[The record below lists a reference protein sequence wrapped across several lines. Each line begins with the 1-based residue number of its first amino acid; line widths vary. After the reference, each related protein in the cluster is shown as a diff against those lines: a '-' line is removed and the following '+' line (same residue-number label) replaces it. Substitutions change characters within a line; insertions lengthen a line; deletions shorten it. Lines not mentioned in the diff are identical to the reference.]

1 MNMAGAGGGGGPVR
15 TLVAGW
21 FSFEGMGAT
30 AGDLMV
36 RDLVCEWLE
45 GVGRPY
51 DVALA
56 HPFTGGVDWRAL
68 DRAAYSHVI
77 FACGPFGNGEPVT
90 EFLERFAGSRLIGVN
105 LTMLQP
111 LDEWNPFDLLLER
124 DSSVAARPDLAFL
137 GRATRVPVV
146 GIARMHEQPEYGAR
160 DLHLRANDATSRL
173 IAGREMAAVTI
184 DTRLDEVNA
193 AGLRTAAEIESL
205 IARMDVVVTARLHG
219 MVLALKNGVPAVAI
233 DSVAGGAKITRQA
246 RVLGWPVVLTADTM
260 TDDALGQAFEYCL
273 SAEAKSL
280 AADVRDRARKAL
292 VPLRKEFLAAF
303 GNHEERRP

>member
-1 MNMAGAGGGGGPVR
+1 MTGTAAGDGGRSVR

-45 GVGRPY
+45 SSGHRY

-56 HPFTGGVDWRAL
+56 HPFSGGVDWRAV
-68 DRAAYSHVI
+68 DHAAYSHVI

-111 LDEWNPFDLLLER
+111 IDEWNPFDLLLER
-124 DSSVAARPDLAFL
+124 DSSAAARPDLAFL
-137 GRATRVPVV
+137 ARSTRAPVV
-146 GIARMHEQPEYGAR
+146 GIVRMHEQPEYGTR
-160 DLHLRANDATSRL
+160 DLHIRANDAMSQL
-173 IAGREMAAVTI
+173 IAEREMAAVTI

-219 MVLALKNGVPAVAI
+219 LVLALKNGVPAVAI
-233 DSVAGGAKITRQA
+233 DSVGGGGKIIRQA

-260 TDDALGQAFEYCL
+260 TNETLAQAFDYCL
-273 SAEAKSL
+273 SSEARSL
-280 AADVRDRARKAL
+280 AADVRDRARETL
-292 VPLRKEFLAAF
+292 GPVRKDFLAAF
-303 GNHEERRP
+303 TDHEGRDL

>member
-1 MNMAGAGGGGGPVR
+1 MK

-45 GVGRPY
+45 GAGRPY

-56 HPFTGGVDWRAL
+56 RPFTGGVDWRAV
-68 DRAAYSHVI
+68 DSAAYSHVV

-90 EFLERFAGSRLIGVN
+90 AFLARFTGARFVGIN

-111 LDEWNPFDLLLER
+111 LEEWNPFDLLIER
-124 DSSVAARPDLAFL
+124 DSSAIARPDLALL
-137 GRATRVPVV
+137 GSATHVPVV
-146 GIARMHEQPEYGAR
+146 GVVRMHEQPEYGER
-160 DLHLRANDATSRL
+160 DLHFHANDAMNGL
-173 IAGREMAAVTI
+173 IARRELAAVTI

-193 AGLRTAAEIESL
+193 AGLRTPGEIESL
-205 IARMDVVVTARLHG
+205 IAKMDVVVTARLHG

-233 DSVAGGAKITRQA
+233 DSVAGGAKISRQA
-246 RVLGWPVVLTADTM
+246 QVLGWPVVLTAGGI
-260 TDDALGQAFEYCL
+260 TDDALERAFDYCL
-273 SAEAKSL
+273 SAEARSL
-280 AADVRDRARKAL
+280 ASDVRNRARTFL
-292 VPLRKEFLAAF
+292 YTVQKEFLSEF
-303 GNHEERRP
+303 ERHK

>member
-1 MNMAGAGGGGGPVR
+1 MTRHAADDGSARVR

-45 GVGRPY
+45 SAGRPY

-56 HPFTGGVDWRAL
+56 YPFTGGKDWRAV
-68 DRAAYSHVI
+68 DSGAYSHVI

-90 EFLERFAGSRLIGVN
+90 EFLARFADATLVGVN
-105 LTMLQP
+105 LTMLQQ

-124 DSSVAARPDLAFL
+124 DSSAAARPDLAFL
-137 GRATRVPVV
+137 SRTNCAPVV
-146 GIARMHEQPEYGAR
+146 GIVRMHEQPEYGAR
-160 DLHLRANDATSRL
+160 DLHIRANDAMNRL

-193 AGLRTAAEIESL
+193 AGLRTPGEIESL

-219 MVLALKNGVPAVAI
+219 LVLALKNGVPAVAI
-233 DSVAGGAKITRQA
+233 DSVGGGAKIIRQA
-246 RVLGWPVVLTADTM
+246 RALGWPVVLTADTM
-260 TDDALGQAFEYCL
+260 TDVSLRQAFERCL
-273 SAEAKSL
+273 SPEVKSL
-280 AADVRDRARKAL
+280 AADVRDRARTVL
-292 VPLRKEFLAAF
+292 GPVRKEFLAF
-303 GNHEERRP
+303 FETP